1 MPESN
6 PKPFLLKHWFLLAL
20 GVCFVGGYALSGA
33 VQPIVQSQV
42 FRGSLVFAVMWMMGV
57 TLKPGAV
64 RRSISRPGPSLL
76 AIAINV
82 VVVPVA
88 CLPLWWILDAASFGG
103 LFVAALVPGTLAS
116 ASVWTRKA
124 GGDDSIAMMN
134 TVVTN
139 LACVVVV
146 PIGLALVLARQA
158 SLSPVDQMV
167 KLAVLVVL
175 PMVLAQLMRIKLAP
189 WADRNKPRIS
199 LLAQIGI
206 LIMVFI
212 GAAAS
217 VTYLMGAGDWLLQIP
232 MLLLTAIIH
241 SLVLWL
247 GILLA
252 KGMKM
257 KPEQQI
263 AVGISGSQKT
273 LMVGLQVAISTGVSV
288 LPMLMYHLSQLIIDT
303 IVASHW
309 QACHGGASGENAID
323 ENVIDDTDE
332 KDKS

>member
-1 MPESN
+1 MPESS
-6 PKPFLLKHWFLLAL
+6 PKPLLLKHWFLLAL
-20 GVCFVGGYALSGA
+20 ALCFVGGYALSGP
-33 VQPIVQSQV
+33 VQPIVKSPT
-42 FRGSLVFAVMWMMGV
+42 FRGSLVFLVMWMMGV
-57 TLKPGAV
+57 TLKPDAV
-64 RRSISRPGPSLL
+64 RRSVSRPGPSLL

-82 VVVPVA
+82 FIVPAA
-88 CLPLWWILDAASFGG
+88 CLPFWWILSPASFGG

-139 LACVVVV
+139 LACVIVV
-146 PIGLALVLARQA
+146 PIGVALVLSRQA
-158 SLSPVDQMV
+158 NISPVDQMT

-175 PMVLAQLMRIKLAP
+175 PMVLAQLMRIKLAS
-189 WADRNKPRIS
+189 WADRNKKRIS
-199 LLAQIGI
+199 VLAQIGI

-217 VTYLMGAGDWLLQIP
+217 VAYLKDAGDWLLQIP
-232 MLLLTAIIH
+232 MLLLTALIH
-241 SLVLWL
+241 ILVLCL
-247 GILLA
+247 GVMLA
-252 KGMKM
+252 KGLRM

-303 IVASHW
+303 VVVSHW
-309 QACHGGASGENAID
+309 QARHGGSDGET
-323 ENVIDDTDE
+323 ELKDE
-332 KDKS
+332 K